1 MMEYA
6 KKLVLI
12 DPRMLKSQE
21 KTISKMDVE
30 IGDVLNSQLDDYEKA
45 HRYANVLK
53 KYKYQKAPKGTT
65 NEAIMDKLEMST
77 IDSAPP
83 TKRHNAKKLFQQIKK
98 DPSAKINAKGELIYK
113 QSLIPDSNITDL
125 IVDALKT
132 KSTEGPLGW
141 QEFVDSLKETK
152 VEQALITNP
161 ARRRELRWLPY

>member
-1 MMEYA
+1 MEHA
-6 KKLVLI
+6 KKLVLV
-12 DPRMLKSQE
+12 DPRMLESKE
-21 KTISKMDVE
+21 KTLSKMDKE

-45 HRYANVLK
+45 HRYANILK
-53 KYKYQKAPKGTT
+53 KYKYRQAPKATT
-65 NEAIMDKLEMST
+65 NETIMDKLEMST
-77 IDSAPP
+77 VDSAPP
-83 TKRHNAKKLFQQIKK
+83 TKRYNAKKLFQQIKK
-98 DPSAKINAKGELIYK
+98 DPSAAINANGELIYK
-113 QSLIPDSNITDL
+113 QSLIPGSNITDL